1 MSGRVEYGSA
11 GAGSIPAEAVVA
23 AKNKAP
29 APASAAR
36 ERCFS
41 LRDDMVCLLLRFAL
55 AAMTVTGRKAA
66 NCPSLNNIKSH
77 TIMIPSTR
85 GMESKT
91 VTNDARARDA
101 YFPLSA
107 SLRPPTAF

>member
-36 ERCFS
+36 ERCFG
-41 LRDDMVCLLLRFAL
+41 LRDNMFFLLPWFAL
-55 AAMTVTGRKAA
+55 RLG
-66 NCPSLNNIKSH
+66 
-77 TIMIPSTR
+77 
-85 GMESKT
+85 
-91 VTNDARARDA
+91 
-101 YFPLSA
+101 
-107 SLRPPTAF
+107 